1 MKIYKEKK
9 LDEKEKLIL
18 ADKLDGKGLII
29 AFTNV
34 EGNEIDIISEVPA
47 LENIESAEK
56 FFDSIEKKQ
65 RKIFYCQELLLYLY

>member
-1 MKIYKEKK
+1 MKIYKARD
-9 LDEKEKLIL
+9 LSEKEKLIL

-29 AFTNV
+29 AFIDL

-56 FFDSIEKKQ
+56 FFDSIEKK
-65 RKIFYCQELLLYLY
+65 

>member
-1 MKIYKEKK
+1 MKKYKEKK

-29 AFTNV
+29 AFIDL

-56 FFDSIEKKQ
+56 FFDSIEKK
-65 RKIFYCQELLLYLY
+65 

>member
-1 MKIYKEKK
+1 MKKYKEKK

-18 ADKLDGKGLII
+18 VDKLDGKGLII
-29 AFTNV
+29 AFIDL

-56 FFDSIEKKQ
+56 FFDSIEKK
-65 RKIFYCQELLLYLY
+65 